1 MIIIVQGIYMSLFK
15 KYLAEARAPTTPKAP
30 KSKQPPIWIAGT
42 KKGEKF
48 VFDHLRMTPQQRD
61 NVIQTSNNPDHVLA
75 ARIAN
80 GIHER
85 IINEV
90 GNNPAVFGVSHVGGP
105 KVASRRR
112 KKFLNLKFYTTG
124 RPVEDVAL
132 STIAD
137 GKMIHHLIDLKLADS
152 PSAGSF
158 GQRKFN
164 MMTTGVSRSTKRLRY
179 KDRLP
184 KQERFPYNAP
194 RKTEMSNQPKTP
206 DIAKHIANYLGQ
218 GIESEENNRQKII
231 TPRLKDDST
240 ANEYISRRIRNR
252 RHNITTQ
259 LMNVHE
265 PIPDNVRRHQ
275 VSVTRKW
282 ITIHNPDDAWN
293 FFMKNFKPTHFT
305 FEHNGGQTVRVVA
318 HSKETEEGKSKP
330 FHLGSIGVKHSNAN
344 DPNIVYN
351 MKHKILDKLIK
362 HYGYTNY
369 TRIPTR

>member
-15 KYLAEARAPTTPKAP
+15 KYLAEARVPKAP

-61 NVIQTSNNPDHVLA
+61 NVIQTSNNPDHILA

-90 GNNPAVFGVSHVGGP
+90 GKNAAVFGVSHVGKP
-105 KVASRRR
+105 KAASRRR
-112 KKFLNLKFYTTG
+112 EKFLNIKPYTTG
-124 RPVEDVAL
+124 RPVEDVVL
-132 STIAD
+132 STIAN
-137 GKMIHHLIDLKLADS
+137 GKMIHHFIDLKLGES
-152 PSAGSF
+152 PSAASLGK
-158 GQRKFN
+158 RTFN
-164 MMTTGVSRSTKRLRY
+164 IMTTGVSRPTKRLEFRN
-179 KDRLP
+179 RLP
-184 KQERFPYNAP
+184 KQDRFPSTAP
-194 RKTEMSNQPKTP
+194 RKNEISTQPKTP
-206 DIAKHIANYLGQ
+206 DIARDIANYLGQ
-218 GIESEENNRQKII
+218 GIDSEERNRQQNI

-259 LMNVHE
+259 LMNTHE
-265 PIPDNVRRHQ
+265 AISDNVRRHQ

-293 FFMKNFKPTHFT
+293 FFKKKFQPTHFT
-305 FEHNGGQTVRVVA
+305 FEYNGGQTVRVVA
-318 HSKETEEGKSKP
+318 HNKETEEGKSKP

-344 DPNIVYN
+344 DPNIAYN
-351 MKHKILDKLIK
+351 MKHMFLDKLIK